1 MILTAHQP
9 SYLPWIGL
17 FHKIYL
23 ADQFCLYDDVQFT
36 KKDFVSRN
44 YIKTANGP
52 ILLSV
57 PIISKNHREKLLN
70 NVEIL
75 DNGWSIKHI
84 KSIQLS
90 YSKAPYFSNYF
101 NEIADIIAAHKT
113 ETLANLNQTLTGYFL
128 NSLGIHR
135 DIHLASNLNL
145 IRNKSDRIIDMCQ
158 KLHASSYVFGKLGRA
173 YADFETFQAAGIKV
187 YFQDYQHP
195 TYPQIHGDFAP
206 NLSIIDLLFNM
217 GPDSLEVI
225 LSGNIKEISEL
236 G

>member
-23 ADQFCLYDDVQFT
+23 AEQFCLYDDVQFT

-44 YIKTANGP
+44 YIKTVNGP

-57 PIISKNHREKLLN
+57 PVVSKNHREKLLN

-75 DNGWSIKHI
+75 DNGWSVKHI

-90 YSKAPYFSNYF
+90 YSKAPYFSKYF
-101 NEIADIIAAHKT
+101 NEIADLIVNHRAG
-113 ETLANLNQTLTGYFL
+113 TLAKLNQSLTVYFL
-128 NSLGIHR
+128 DLLGIHR

-145 IRNKSDRIIDMCQ
+145 IGNKSDRIIDMCQ
-158 KLHASSYVFGKLGRA
+158 KLEADRYVFGRLGQA
-173 YADFETFQAAGIKV
+173 YADFETFRSTGIKPF
-187 YFQDYQHP
+187 FQDYQHP
-195 TYPQIHGDFAP
+195 TYPQIHGGFVP

-225 LSGNIKEISEL
+225 LSGNIKNISEL
-236 G
+236 E